1 MPFRRVIVTSFIRV
15 VSSNAKIVNL
25 NINAASFTVNLSKPN
40 TGTTGGNVTFE
51 QVANVFARLSW
62 TEAQA

>member
-1 MPFRRVIVTSFIRV
+1 
-15 VSSNAKIVNL
+15 VSPNAKIVNL